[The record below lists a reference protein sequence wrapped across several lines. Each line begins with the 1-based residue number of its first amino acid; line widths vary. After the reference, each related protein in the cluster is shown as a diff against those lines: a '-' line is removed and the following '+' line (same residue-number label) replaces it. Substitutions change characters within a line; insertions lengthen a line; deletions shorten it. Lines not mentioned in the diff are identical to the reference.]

1 MLIFYLFIIVMVSDR
16 IYGKYIIFFVYFI
29 IIYVDIIYSLFMS

>member
-1 MLIFYLFIIVMVSDR
+1 MLIFYLFIIAMVSDR

-29 IIYVDIIYSLFMS
+29 IIYVDIIHSLFIA